1 MVGLLTIARVSLK
14 GQPLP
19 FARTHPNKSKY
30 FSQFDLSS
38 AQNKG

>member
-1 MVGLLTIARVSLK
+1 MVGLLTIARMSLQ
-14 GQPLP
+14 GRPLS